1 MYLVYKNVNWKEK
14 FILFADVFKDDFPC
28 PKALEAELDLWKT
41 YWPESKNFLSDNIS
55 STLKRILLNGFNK
68 LKISLRTLGN
78 SLAIL
83 VHL

>member
-14 FILFADVFKDDFPC
+14 LILFADVFKDDFPC
-28 PKALEAELDLWKT
+28 PKALEAELDLWET

>member
-1 MYLVYKNVNWKEK
+1 MYLVYKNVNWKEN

-28 PKALEAELDLWKT
+28 PKALEAELDLWET

-68 LKISLRTLGN
+68 LKIS
-78 SLAIL
+78 
-83 VHL
+83 